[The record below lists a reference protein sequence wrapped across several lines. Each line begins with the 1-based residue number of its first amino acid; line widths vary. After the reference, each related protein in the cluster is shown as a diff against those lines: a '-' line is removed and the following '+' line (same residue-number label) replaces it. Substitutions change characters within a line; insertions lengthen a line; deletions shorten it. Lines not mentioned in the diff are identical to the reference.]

1 MNRFHWLVFAP
12 RDPDEAR
19 LLGYPD
25 DGARIRR
32 PLLVLV
38 GVVLLVVVL
47 TVAVLSIAQPAAEAP
62 LQVDEPAWG
71 TATDDDTH
79 VDDQAWGTAT
89 DDDTLVRPPAWWSPE
104 P

>member
-1 MNRFHWLVFAP
+1 MNRFHWLVFAEP
-12 RDPDEAR
+12 DPDEAR
-19 LLGYPD
+19 LLGYAD
-25 DGARIRR
+25 DGTRIRR

-38 GVVLLVVVL
+38 GVILLVVVL

-62 LQVDEPAWG
+62 PRVDEPAWG
-71 TATDDDTH
+71 TATDADNRAAEP
-79 VDDQAWGTAT
+79 AWGTAT